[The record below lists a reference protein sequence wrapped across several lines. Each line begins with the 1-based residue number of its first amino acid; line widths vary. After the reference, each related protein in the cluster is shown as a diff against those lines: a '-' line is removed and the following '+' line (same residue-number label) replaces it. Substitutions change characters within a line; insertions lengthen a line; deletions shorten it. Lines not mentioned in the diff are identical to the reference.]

1 MSERTLTLASRPR
14 FTGFLPAQGPPR
26 AVDCGR
32 GLLGGFLGILCAG
45 LLGRLAL
52 GTTGDLPWLVAPL
65 GASAVLV
72 FAVPAS
78 PLAQPWSVVG
88 GNVIS
93 ALMGIACARWIP
105 DPALTGAAAVSL
117 AIGAM
122 FVLRCLHPPGGAMAL
137 IAVMTH

>member
-52 GTTGDLPWLVAPL
+52 GTTGDLPWLVAPM

-72 FAVPAS
+72 FAVPGS

-88 GNVIS
+88 GNVTS
-93 ALMGIACARWIP
+93 ALIGLGAAWAI
-105 DPALTGAAAVSL
+105 DPQPLAAAVGVGV
-117 AIGAM
+117 AIAAM
-122 FVLRCLHPPGGAMAL
+122 
-137 IAVMTH
+137 